1 MERKY
6 YLRGL
11 GIGIVMTAIIM
22 GIALSGNHKMTD
34 EEIIARAKELG
45 MVEDTYLSDLD
56 DSKQQEEQNI
66 EETEPEGAKEQP
78 EPEPENPQVP
88 QKPSENPESAKPA
101 VDTEATESPLE
112 AAQPVEVE
120 PVKAEPDTQ
129 EVQEPEEA
137 QERAKTQTEPGMA
150 DTNEMTKQDDKPSA
164 SVKIE
169 RVTVASGDGSYQVAL
184 KLKEAGVVMSAE
196 TFDDFLCEKGYDK
209 KLRTGTFRIPTDAS
223 DEQIAR
229 ILTGQE

>member
-101 VDTEATESPLE
+101 EETEATESPLE
-112 AAQPVEVE
+112 GAQPVEEE

>member
-11 GIGIVMTAIIM
+11 GLGIVMTAIIM

-45 MVEDTYLSDLD
+45 MVEDTYLSEMD

-66 EETEPEGAKEQP
+66 EETEPEGVKEQP

-88 QKPSENPESAKPA
+88 QNSSENPESAKPA
-101 VDTEATESPLE
+101 EETDASESPLE
-112 AAQPVEVE
+112 VAQPVEEEPAKVE
-120 PVKAEPDTQ
+120 SDTL
-129 EVQEPEEA
+129 EAQEPEEA
-137 QERAKTQTEPGMA
+137 QERAETQTEPGMA

-209 KLRTGTFRIPTDAS
+209 KLRTGTFQIPTDAS

>member
-101 VDTEATESPLE
+101 EETEATESPLE
-112 AAQPVEVE
+112 AAQPVEEE
-120 PVKAEPDTQ
+120 PVKRHKS
-129 EVQEPEEA
+129 A
-137 QERAKTQTEPGMA
+137 QRHRQNLGC
-150 DTNEMTKQDDKPSA
+150 Q
-164 SVKIE
+164 I
-169 RVTVASGDGSYQVAL
+169 
-184 KLKEAGVVMSAE
+184 
-196 TFDDFLCEKGYDK
+196 
-209 KLRTGTFRIPTDAS
+209 RTR
-223 DEQIAR
+223 
-229 ILTGQE
+229 

>member
-11 GIGIVMTAIIM
+11 GLGIVMTAIIM

-45 MVEDTYLSDLD
+45 MVEDTYLSEMD

-66 EETEPEGAKEQP
+66 EETEPEGVKEQP

-88 QKPSENPESAKPA
+88 QNSSENPESAKPA
-101 VDTEATESPLE
+101 EETDTSESPLE
-112 AAQPVEVE
+112 VAQPVEEEPAKVE
-120 PVKAEPDTQ
+120 SDTL
-129 EVQEPEEA
+129 EAQEPEEA
-137 QERAKTQTEPGMA
+137 QERAETQTEPGMA

-209 KLRTGTFRIPTDAS
+209 KLRTGTFQIPTDAS

>member
-88 QKPSENPESAKPA
+88 QKPSETPESATPA
-101 VDTEATESPLE
+101 EETEATESPLE
-112 AAQPVEVE
+112 AAQPVEEE

>member
-1 MERKY
+1 ME
-6 YLRGL
+6 
-11 GIGIVMTAIIM
+11 
-22 GIALSGNHKMTD
+22 
-34 EEIIARAKELG
+34 
-45 MVEDTYLSDLD
+45 
-56 DSKQQEEQNI
+56 Q
-66 EETEPEGAKEQP
+66 
-78 EPEPENPQVP
+78 
-88 QKPSENPESAKPA
+88 
-101 VDTEATESPLE
+101 
-112 AAQPVEVE
+112 E

>member
-101 VDTEATESPLE
+101 EETEATESPLE
-112 AAQPVEVE
+112 AAQPVEEEPAKVE
-120 PVKAEPDTQ
+120 SDTL
-129 EVQEPEEA
+129 EAQEPEEA

>member
-1 MERKY
+1 
-6 YLRGL
+6 
-11 GIGIVMTAIIM
+11 
-22 GIALSGNHKMTD
+22 
-34 EEIIARAKELG
+34 
-45 MVEDTYLSDLD
+45 
-56 DSKQQEEQNI
+56 
-66 EETEPEGAKEQP
+66 
-78 EPEPENPQVP
+78 
-88 QKPSENPESAKPA
+88 
-101 VDTEATESPLE
+101 
-112 AAQPVEVE
+112 
-120 PVKAEPDTQ
+120 
-129 EVQEPEEA
+129 
-137 QERAKTQTEPGMA
+137 
-150 DTNEMTKQDDKPSA
+150 MTKQDDKPSA

>member
-66 EETEPEGAKEQP
+66 DCLLYTS
-78 EPEPENPQVP
+78 
-88 QKPSENPESAKPA
+88 PSPRDS
-101 VDTEATESPLE
+101 
-112 AAQPVEVE
+112 
-120 PVKAEPDTQ
+120 
-129 EVQEPEEA
+129 
-137 QERAKTQTEPGMA
+137 
-150 DTNEMTKQDDKPSA
+150 
-164 SVKIE
+164 
-169 RVTVASGDGSYQVAL
+169 
-184 KLKEAGVVMSAE
+184 
-196 TFDDFLCEKGYDK
+196 
-209 KLRTGTFRIPTDAS
+209 
-223 DEQIAR
+223 
-229 ILTGQE
+229 

>member
-101 VDTEATESPLE
+101 EKTESPLE
-112 AAQPVEVE
+112 AAQPVEEEPAKVE
-120 PVKAEPDTQ
+120 SDTL
-129 EVQEPEEA
+129 EAQEPEEA

>member
-11 GIGIVMTAIIM
+11 GLGIVMTAIIM
-22 GIALSGNHKMTD
+22 GIALSGNRKMTD
-34 EEIIARAKELG
+34 EEIIARAKQLG
-45 MVEDTYLSDLD
+45 MVEDTYLSELD

-66 EETEPEGAKEQP
+66 EATEPEGLKEQP
-78 EPEPENPQVP
+78 EPEPENPQP
-88 QKPSENPESAKPA
+88 AKKPSENPESVKPA
-101 VDTEATESPLE
+101 EETDASETPPEV
-112 AAQPVEVE
+112 AQPVEEE
-120 PVKAEPDTQ
+120 PAKVEPDTL
-129 EVQEPEEA
+129 EAQEPEEA
-137 QERAKTQTEPGMA
+137 QERAETQTEPGMA

-209 KLRTGTFRIPTDAS
+209 KLRTGTFQIPTDAS

>member
-56 DSKQQEEQNI
+56 DSKQQEEQYI

-101 VDTEATESPLE
+101 EETEATESPLE
-112 AAQPVEVE
+112 AAQPVEEEPAKVE
-120 PVKAEPDTQ
+120 SDTL
-129 EVQEPEEA
+129 EAQEPEEA

>member
-11 GIGIVMTAIIM
+11 GIGIVMTAVIM

-45 MVEDTYLSDLD
+45 MTEDAYLAELD
-56 DSKQQEEQNI
+56 DGEEQQEQNI
-66 EETEPEGAKEQP
+66 EDTEPDGSKELP
-78 EPEPENPQVP
+78 SADPEPENFQPKQ
-88 QKPSENPESAKPA
+88 NLPESS
-101 VDTEATESPLE
+101 ESAEPEEEPLE
-112 AAQPVEVE
+112 VAQPVEEEPVETGPDAQKAAPQDEPRTE
-120 PVKAEPDTQ
+120 PVK
-129 EVQEPEEA
+129 
-137 QERAKTQTEPGMA
+137 K
-150 DTNEMTKQDDKPSA
+150 DTNEMTRQDDKPSS
-164 SVKIE
+164 SVKME
-169 RVTVASGDGSYQVAL
+169 RVTVVNGDGSYQVAL
-184 KLKEAGVVMSAE
+184 KLKDAGVITSAE

-209 KLRTGTFRIPTDAS
+209 KLRTGSFQIPTDAS

>member
-101 VDTEATESPLE
+101 EETEATESPLE
-112 AAQPVEVE
+112 AAQPVEEE
-120 PVKAEPDTQ
+120 PEKAEPDTQ
-129 EVQEPEEA
+129 EVEEA

>member
-11 GIGIVMTAIIM
+11 GLGIVMTAIIM

-45 MVEDTYLSDLD
+45 MVEDTYLSEMD

-66 EETEPEGAKEQP
+66 EETEPEGVKEQP

-88 QKPSENPESAKPA
+88 QNSSENPESAKPVEETDA
-101 VDTEATESPLE
+101 SESPLE
-112 AAQPVEVE
+112 VAQPVEEEPAKVE
-120 PVKAEPDTQ
+120 SDTL
-129 EVQEPEEA
+129 EAQEPEEA

-209 KLRTGTFRIPTDAS
+209 KLRTGTFQIPTDAS